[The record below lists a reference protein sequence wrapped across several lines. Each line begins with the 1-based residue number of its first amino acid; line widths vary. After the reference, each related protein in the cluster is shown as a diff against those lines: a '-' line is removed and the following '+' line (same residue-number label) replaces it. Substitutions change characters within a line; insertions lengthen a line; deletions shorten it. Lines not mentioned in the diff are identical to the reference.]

1 MRSFLFLSF
10 VFGLMPRLLFG
21 QHAVAT
27 YRMPIDDRGI
37 LISPSEPG
45 ERYYESDG
53 RGMRE
58 PNIYKVGDTYYLFYD
73 GAATHEGHQPGDTD
87 AENHLWR
94 THLAKSKDL
103 KNWERLGPKLKCG
116 VDDDPQGAEK
126 GYKDFWS
133 ASSAWLY
140 YDRDTKYWYAYY
152 LGADGAAPIGD
163 DVGTPAV
170 YYSSC
175 LAKAETKGPKGI
187 EGEWKQINREPGKE
201 KLVLFYKG
209 TNGTFPQGI
218 TVPGPVIVNPKW
230 QGKKDTANLKYMIV
244 HLPRLAD

>member
-1 MRSFLFLSF
+1 MSNFRFLLF
-10 VFGLMPRLLFG
+10 VWALMPGVSFG

-94 THLAKSKDL
+94 THLAKA
-103 KNWERLGPKLKCG
+103 R
-116 VDDDPQGAEK
+116 
-126 GYKDFWS
+126 
-133 ASSAWLY
+133 
-140 YDRDTKYWYAYY
+140 
-152 LGADGAAPIGD
+152 I
-163 DVGTPAV
+163 
-170 YYSSC
+170 
-175 LAKAETKGPKGI
+175 
-187 EGEWKQINREPGKE
+187 
-201 KLVLFYKG
+201 
-209 TNGTFPQGI
+209 
-218 TVPGPVIVNPKW
+218 
-230 QGKKDTANLKYMIV
+230 
-244 HLPRLAD
+244 

>member
-1 MRSFLFLSF
+1 MSNFRFLLF
-10 VFGLMPRLLFG
+10 VWALMPGVSFG

-103 KNWERLGPKLKCG
+103 KNWERLGPKLKA
-116 VDDDPQGAEK
+116 PKRATRTFGAHRAH
-126 GYKDFWS
+126 GS
-133 ASSAWLY
+133 ITTGTRS
-140 YDRDTKYWYAYY
+140 
-152 LGADGAAPIGD
+152 I
-163 DVGTPAV
+163 GTP
-170 YYSSC
+170 
-175 LAKAETKGPKGI
+175 TTWG
-187 EGEWKQINREPGKE
+187 RTEPPRS
-201 KLVLFYKG
+201 G
-209 TNGTFPQGI
+209 TT
-218 TVPGPVIVNPKW
+218 
-230 QGKKDTANLKYMIV
+230 
-244 HLPRLAD
+244 

>member
-1 MRSFLFLSF
+1 
-10 VFGLMPRLLFG
+10 MPGVSSG

-126 GYKDFWS
+126 GYKDFWAHRAHGS
-133 ASSAWLY
+133 ITTGTRS
-140 YDRDTKYWYAYY
+140 
-152 LGADGAAPIGD
+152 I
-163 DVGTPAV
+163 GTPTTWGRTGRPDRGRRRDAGRLLFEL
-170 YYSSC
+170 SGESRNQRPERNRRRM
-175 LAKAETKGPKGI
+175 ETNQQGT
-187 EGEWKQINREPGKE
+187 GKE
-201 KLVLFYKG
+201 KSVLFYKG
-209 TNGTFPQGI
+209 TNGSFPQGI

-230 QGKKDTANLKYMIV
+230 QGKKIRST
-244 HLPRLAD
+244 

>member
-1 MRSFLFLSF
+1 MSNFRFLLF
-10 VFGLMPRLLFG
+10 VWALMPGVSFG

-103 KNWERLGPKLKCG
+103 KNWERLVPKLKCG

-133 ASSAWLY
+133 A
-140 YDRDTKYWYAYY
+140 
-152 LGADGAAPIGD
+152 
-163 DVGTPAV
+163 
-170 YYSSC
+170 
-175 LAKAETKGPKGI
+175 
-187 EGEWKQINREPGKE
+187 
-201 KLVLFYKG
+201 
-209 TNGTFPQGI
+209 
-218 TVPGPVIVNPKW
+218 
-230 QGKKDTANLKYMIV
+230 
-244 HLPRLAD
+244 

>member
-58 PNIYKVGDTYYLFYD
+58 PNIYKVRGYVLPVLRREPLRTKDT
-73 GAATHEGHQPGDTD
+73 GRAIRD

-103 KNWERLGPKLKCG
+103 KNWEAAGGRNSNAASTTSARRRKGLQGLLERIERMALLRPGHEVLVRLLPGGGRSRP
-116 VDDDPQGAEK
+116 
-126 GYKDFWS
+126 
-133 ASSAWLY
+133 
-140 YDRDTKYWYAYY
+140 DRGRRRDAGR
-152 LGADGAAPIGD
+152 LLFEL
-163 DVGTPAV
+163 
-170 YYSSC
+170 S
-175 LAKAETKGPKGI
+175 
-187 EGEWKQINREPGKE
+187 GESRNQRPERNRRRMEANQPRTGE
-201 KLVLFYKG
+201 REI
-209 TNGTFPQGI
+209 GTFLQR
-218 TVPGPVIVNPKW
+218 
-230 QGKKDTANLKYMIV
+230 
-244 HLPRLAD
+244 H

>member
-1 MRSFLFLSF
+1 
-10 VFGLMPRLLFG
+10 MPRLLFG

-73 GAATHEGHQPGDTD
+73 GAATHEGHRPGDTD

-152 LGADGAAPIGD
+152 LGAAPS
-163 DVGTPAV
+163 A
-170 YYSSC
+170 
-175 LAKAETKGPKGI
+175 
-187 EGEWKQINREPGKE
+187 
-201 KLVLFYKG
+201 
-209 TNGTFPQGI
+209 
-218 TVPGPVIVNPKW
+218 
-230 QGKKDTANLKYMIV
+230 
-244 HLPRLAD
+244 PR

>member
-152 LGADGAAPIGD
+152 LGRTEPPDRGRRRDAGRLLFELSGESRNQRPERNRRRMEANQPRTGEREIGAF
-163 DVGTPAV
+163 
-170 YYSSC
+170 
-175 LAKAETKGPKGI
+175 L
-187 EGEWKQINREPGKE
+187 QR
-201 KLVLFYKG
+201 
-209 TNGTFPQGI
+209 
-218 TVPGPVIVNPKW
+218 
-230 QGKKDTANLKYMIV
+230 
-244 HLPRLAD
+244 H